1 METERVNMHCSK
13 ARQQLQ
19 LYIDK
24 RLLYDQMRS
33 LEAHIVTCSFCQNEL
48 YQLEMIVVDLRHIEQ
63 VSEPSDMMANI
74 MQRVALTPQQ
84 RLESR
89 YALLRLSLLELLAI
103 IALSTIAMFGAIL
116 GQPSLRAALPIANG
130 HDILSQVFL
139 HIVHLFIDVNSG
151 MLMWI
156 FWIVGTLLGVWITL
170 ALAGEEMRS
179 EWLKAMMDR
188 LPVW

>member
-1 METERVNMHCSK
+1 MHCSK
-13 ARQQLQ
+13 ARHLLQ

-24 RLLYDQMRS
+24 RLPYDQMRS
-33 LEAHIVTCSFCQNEL
+33 LEAHIATCSSCRDEL
-48 YQLEMIVVDLRHIEQ
+48 YQLEMIALDLHHIEQ
-63 VSEPSDMMANI
+63 VPEPSDLMANI
-74 MQRVALTPQQ
+74 MQRVALTPRQ
-84 RLESR
+84 RPV
-89 YALLRLSLLELLAI
+89 
-103 IALSTIAMFGAIL
+103 IL

-130 HDILSQVFL
+130 HDILSQIFL
-139 HIVHLFIDVNSG
+139 SIVHLFIDVNSG

-156 FWIVGTLLGVWITL
+156 FWIVGTLLGIWITL